1 MLLPPPWKNCWTAGK
16 MPPATF
22 EAGGLSFSAI
32 LPTLA
37 PKPPSA
43 GLAPAEGFA
52 LVDPGAATG
61 GFAVGV
67 GAPAAAAPPAA
78 MLAETAA
85 AVSGAGLVLDGPS
98 FPRSRASP
106 AVAGGS
112 LARRAFNVAAT
123 PATVAC
129 ALSAVMSEAA
139 APATAWESRLRASSS
154 ASSGF
159 IGAGAAAT
167 GGLAAVGPA
176 APAVAEAPAAGP
188 FFLSFAGVKKSE
200 TVPPSQS
207 ANFTAPEASCQ
218 TSWNGCATSVQIPSS
233 RPTTKPTRNLGS
245 LPVMIVA
252 SLLVIVIFSSGL
264 SARTFCRNPSTPAF
278 TIGHSSPSSAR
289 SGVFERIEMT
299 ASSSRSMIGGFTQ
312 SGSAFQAQ
320 PARMTGIIGGLRIA
334 AASDSSTGMY
344 GLTNA

>member
-159 IGAGAAAT
+159 IGAGAAGGFAFGPTSAAPAAAGVAFGAGEGAAAVPCGAGGVAT

-278 TIGHSSPSSAR
+278 TIGHSSP
-289 SGVFERIEMT
+289 
-299 ASSSRSMIGGFTQ
+299 
-312 SGSAFQAQ
+312 
-320 PARMTGIIGGLRIA
+320 
-334 AASDSSTGMY
+334 
-344 GLTNA
+344 

>member
-22 EAGGLSFSAI
+22 EAGALSFSAI

-43 GLAPAEGFA
+43 GLAPVEGLA

-61 GFAVGV
+61 GFAVGVGCGV

-139 APATAWESRLRASSS
+139 APATAWESRLRASSN

-159 IGAGAAAT
+159 IGAGAAAGFAFGPTAAAPAAAGVAFGAGAGAAAAPCGAGGVAT
-167 GGLAAVGPA
+167 GGLAAVDPA
-176 APAVAEAPAAGP
+176 APAVAAAPAAGA

-200 TVPPSQS
+200 TVPP
-207 ANFTAPEASCQ
+207 
-218 TSWNGCATSVQIPSS
+218 
-233 RPTTKPTRNLGS
+233 
-245 LPVMIVA
+245 
-252 SLLVIVIFSSGL
+252 
-264 SARTFCRNPSTPAF
+264 
-278 TIGHSSPSSAR
+278 
-289 SGVFERIEMT
+289 
-299 ASSSRSMIGGFTQ
+299 
-312 SGSAFQAQ
+312 
-320 PARMTGIIGGLRIA
+320 
-334 AASDSSTGMY
+334 
-344 GLTNA
+344 